1 MRRIN
6 KKREKI
12 FAVNYKIA
20 PELLHSLEQMVLLA
34 TSVVEPLKNNI
45 IDRGYKPVSKAKIVP
60 YTDIVKS
67 AEKDLFQISIKAVYV
82 GKKKAR
88 EEQNNDIKESL

>member
-1 MRRIN
+1 MRRVN

-20 PELLHSLEQMVLLA
+20 PELLQNLDQMTMLA
-34 TSVVEPLKNNI
+34 NSVVEPLKNSI
-45 IDRGYKPVSKAKIVP
+45 IDKGYTPISKAKIIP
-60 YTDIVKS
+60 YSDIS
-67 AEKDLFQISIKAVYV
+67 ANAESDLFQISIKAVYI

-88 EEQNNDIKESL
+88 EEQSNDIKESL

>member
-20 PELLHSLEQMVLLA
+20 PELLHSLEQMELLA
-34 TSVVEPLKNNI
+34 RTIVEPLKNSI
-45 IDRGYKPVSKAKIVP
+45 IDKGYKPISKAKIIP
-60 YTDIVKS
+60 YSDIIEN
-67 AEKDLFQISIKAVYV
+67 AESDLFQISIKAVFV

-88 EEQNNDIKESL
+88 ERLSNDT